1 MKTPNFRRHHVAAA
15 VAGAVLALGATQAPA
30 TGFQLNEQ
38 SASGIGNAFA
48 GGAAFTDDISA
59 MWWNPAVLSK
69 FERRQFVQGLHVVVP
84 KIEFNNDG
92 SVPATNQP
100 LGGNGGDAGGWNFIP
115 NLYFSM
121 PINDQFA
128 FGLGVNGPFGNKTQY
143 SEGWLGRYQALDSK
157 IITINVNP
165 AISWKVT
172 PEFSVGAGVNFQYI
186 DGEFT
191 QNANYSG
198 SLAAAAVAAAQGG
211 AIPPSLVPQIVALT
225 PGLDSHVTIKGDDT
239 AWGWNIGAA
248 WDVTPQWRLAAA
260 YRSEIKYK
268 LKGNV
273 DFDNPTIS
281 GIPPTLAPVVNQLA
295 AAVNGPPC
303 RPTALGCIA
312 NYDRSVTS
320 DITLPQI
327 ANLSAVWK
335 FDRQWEFM
343 ADAQWTGWSS
353 ITDLTFVP
361 TDGSD
366 IPGVPLEWDDSW
378 KFAVGA
384 SYRYNEQWKARFG
397 VAFDQTPVTTHPTAR
412 LPDSDRWWLA
422 VGGEYRWTREWKFD
436 AGLVYIKGD
445 SAEFD
450 QRFSTL
456 EAGALGQIRGSYDA
470 SVWILSAQAA
480 YVF

>member
-1 MKTPNFRRHHVAAA
+1 MKTPNFRRHRVAAA
-15 VAGAVLALGATQAPA
+15 VAGAVLALGATQALA

-84 KIEFNNDG
+84 KIEFSNDG
-92 SVPATNQP
+92 SVPALNQP

-115 NLYFSM
+115 NLYVSM

-165 AISWKVT
+165 ALSWKVT

-186 DGEFT
+186 DGRFT
-191 QNANYSG
+191 NNANYSAALASAAAG
-198 SLAAAAVAAAQGG
+198 AAAAGQIPAA
-211 AIPPSLVPQIVALT
+211 LVPQIIGAT
-225 PGLDSHVTIKGDDT
+225 AGLDSEVVITGDDT

-248 WDVTPQWRLAAA
+248 WDVTPAWRLAAA
-260 YRSEIKYK
+260 YRSEIKYN
-268 LKGNV
+268 LKGNA
-273 DFDNPTIS
+273 DFNN
-281 GIPPTLAPVVNQLA
+281 PPTCSAPPGPPALAPVIRTLA
-295 AAVNGPPC
+295 CTVDSRGLYA
-303 RPTALGCIA
+303 
-312 NYDRSVTS
+312 RSVTS

-361 TDGSD
+361 TDGSVL
-366 IPGVPLEWDDSW
+366 PGVLLEWDDSW
-378 KFAVGA
+378 KIAVGT

-412 LPDSDRWWLA
+412 LPDSDRWWLT
-422 VGGEYRWTREWKFD
+422 VGGEYRWTRDWKFD

-450 QRFSTL
+450 QRFTGT
-456 EAGALGQIRGSYDA
+456 EAASLGQIRGSYDA
-470 SVWILSAQAA
+470 SVWILSAQAV
-480 YVF
+480 YSF

>member
-1 MKTPNFRRHHVAAA
+1 MKTPNFRRHRVAAA
-15 VAGAVLALGATQAPA
+15 VAGAVLALGATQALA

-84 KIEFNNDG
+84 KIEFSNDG
-92 SVPATNQP
+92 SVPALNQP

-115 NLYFSM
+115 NLYVSM

-143 SEGWLGRYQALDSK
+143 SDGWLGRYQALDSK

-165 AISWKVT
+165 ALSWKVT

-186 DGEFT
+186 DGRFT
-191 QNANYSG
+191 NNANYSAALASAAAG
-198 SLAAAAVAAAQGG
+198 AAAAGQIPAA
-211 AIPPSLVPQIVALT
+211 LVPQIIGAT
-225 PGLDSHVTIKGDDT
+225 AGLDSEVVITGDDT

-248 WDVTPQWRLAAA
+248 WDVTPAWRLAAA
-260 YRSEIKYK
+260 YRSEIKYN
-268 LKGNV
+268 LKGNA
-273 DFDNPTIS
+273 DFNN
-281 GIPPTLAPVVNQLA
+281 PPTCSAPPGPPALAPVIRTLA
-295 AAVNGPPC
+295 CTVDSRGLYA
-303 RPTALGCIA
+303 
-312 NYDRSVTS
+312 RSVTS

-361 TDGSD
+361 TDGSVL
-366 IPGVPLEWDDSW
+366 PGVLLEWDDSW
-378 KFAVGA
+378 KIAVGT

-412 LPDSDRWWLA
+412 LPDSDRWWLT
-422 VGGEYRWTREWKFD
+422 VGGEYRWTRDWKFD

-450 QRFSTL
+450 QRFTGT
-456 EAGALGQIRGSYDA
+456 EAASLGQIRGSYDA
-470 SVWILSAQAA
+470 SVWILSAQAV
-480 YVF
+480 YSF